1 MWQFTLFCV
10 KSLFIFNN
18 LYGGGSVH
26 LRHENKLLFQL
37 VNIAICRH
45 PQMDPLPKSVEPSWS
60 GVPTNWA
67 REDLNLQ
74 PSGYER
80 GATLLSLRQELVVDP
95 FDATVHAADLGLVEM
110 VPHPCIRLSSRPQK

>member
-18 LYGGGSVH
+18 LYDGGSVH

-37 VNIAICRH
+37 VNIAIWRH

-60 GVPTNWA
+60 GVRVLRTGPRRTRTSNQA
-67 REDLNLQ
+67 AMSAALNDSRV
-74 PSGYER
+74 PSLAQNPR
-80 GATLLSLRQELVVDP
+80 TSP
-95 FDATVHAADLGLVEM
+95 
-110 VPHPCIRLSSRPQK
+110 